1 MLQEVVTE
9 QAIVLIVGTIMS
21 FVGLGV
27 TAASIR
33 IAGFFKQKRDNEWL
47 AKEQQW
53 KDLLHETLER
63 AARNAVSKIPSGSPA
78 GKAQAA
84 LPSIIAQV
92 QASIPG
98 TLKNL
103 NTTANSKAVKDIA
116 ETYAMD
122 FARQLTKSGY

>member
-1 MLQEVVTE
+1 MFQEVLTE
-9 QAIVLIVGTIMS
+9 QAIVLVVSTLMGVLSI
-21 FVGLGV
+21 GL

-33 IAGFFKQKRDNEWL
+33 IAGFFKMKRDNEWL

-63 AARNAVSKIPSGSPA
+63 AARNAV
-78 GKAQAA
+78 GKLTVGGPVTKAEQA
-84 LPSIIAQV
+84 LPSILAQV
-92 QASIPG
+92 EASIPD

-103 NTTANSKAVKDIA
+103 KTTAHSKAVKDIA

-122 FARQLTKSGY
+122 VARKISKGLL

>member
-1 MLQEVVTE
+1 MFQEVLTE
-9 QAIVLIVGTIMS
+9 QTIILVVSTLMGVLSI
-21 FVGLGV
+21 GL

-33 IAGFFKQKRDNEWL
+33 IAGYFGMKRDNEWL

-63 AARNAVSKIPSGSPA
+63 AARNAVGKLTVGGPA
-78 GKAQAA
+78 AKAEQA
-84 LPSIIAQV
+84 LPNILAQV
-92 QASIPG
+92 EASIPD

-103 NTTANSKAVKDIA
+103 KTTAHSKAVKDIA

-122 FARQLTKSGY
+122 VARKISKGLL

>member
-1 MLQEVVTE
+1 MFQEILTE
-9 QAIVLIVGTIMS
+9 QTIVLVVSTLMGILSI
-21 FVGLGV
+21 GL

-33 IAGFFKQKRDNEWL
+33 IAGFFKMKRDNEWL

-63 AARNAVSKIPSGSPA
+63 AARNAVGKLGGGSPA
-78 GKAQAA
+78 AKAQQA
-84 LPSIIAQV
+84 LPSILAQV

-103 NTTANSKAVKDIA
+103 KTTADSKAVKDIA

-122 FARQLTKSGY
+122 VARQLAKSGF